1 MKTAATAKGATM
13 DRSKTILSFVGDT
26 PLIRLQRVADPQ
38 GADLWVKPEFLNP
51 AGSIKDRMA
60 LYIIEKAEREGLL
73 KPGGVIV
80 ENTSGNTGM
89 GVAMVAAVKG
99 YKAIFTIPDKMS
111 MEKINTLKAY
121 GAKVVVTPTNVPADS
136 PQSYYETAKRIH
148 RETPGSF
155 YLNQYHNP
163 DNIEAH
169 YHTTGPEIWEQT
181 GGAIDYFVAGI
192 GTGGTLS
199 GTGRYL
205 KERNP
210 KLRIVAVDPKGSVF
224 YDYFTSGRL
233 PQPEVYKVEGI
244 GEDMLVKAL
253 DFSVIDEMY
262 QVDDGQCFRM
272 ARRLTTEEGLFAG
285 GSSGGAAHVAVEVAR
300 QAGRGKNVVCV
311 LPDSGTRYLSK
322 IYSDEWMRDNGFLEN
337 APALGTVGEIIDGLP
352 GPVISARPSDT
363 VIQVIERMKEHNISQ
378 LPVVDDGTPVG
389 MITEVDLLNYMV
401 LGKHRISDPVGP
413 LAGKSL
419 FSVNREMRVEQL
431 AERFAVDKRDAAAV
445 IDNGRMVGVVTR
457 IDIIDFL
464 ARKFNS

>member
-1 MKTAATAKGATM
+1 MN
-13 DRSKTILSFVGDT
+13 KTILNYIGDT
-26 PLIRLQRVADPQ
+26 PLIRLQRLPDPQ
-38 GADLWVKPEFLNP
+38 GADVWVKPEFLNP

-73 KPGGVIV
+73 KPGGTIV

-111 MEKINTLKAY
+111 SEKINTLKAY

-148 RETPGSF
+148 KENPGSF

-169 YHTTGPEIWEQT
+169 YHTTGPEIWEQCE
-181 GGAIDYFVAGI
+181 GDIDYFVAGI

-199 GTGRYL
+199 GAGKYL
-205 KERNP
+205 KEKNP
-210 KLRIVAVDPKGSVF
+210 NLKIIAVDPKGSVF
-224 YDYFTSGRL
+224 YNYWKTGEI
-233 PQPEVYKVEGI
+233 PTPEVYKVEGI
-244 GEDMLVKAL
+244 GEDMVVQAL
-253 DFSVIDEMY
+253 DFDVIDEMY

-285 GSSGGAAHVAVEVAR
+285 GSSGGSAHVAIELAR
-300 QAGRGKNVVCV
+300 KVGAGKRVICI

-322 IYSDEWMRDNGFLEN
+322 IYSDEWMRDNGFLD
-337 APALGTVGEIIDGLP
+337 AIPALGTVGEIIDHLSGDI
-352 GPVISARPSDT
+352 ISAKATDT
-363 VIQVIERMKEHNISQ
+363 VVEVIERMKQHNISQ
-378 LPVVDDGTPVG
+378 LPLLDNGHPVG
-389 MITEVDLLNYMV
+389 LITEVELLNYMV
-401 LGKHRISDPVGP
+401 LGKHRIHDPVGA
-413 LAGKSL
+413 LVRDDIFTVDRAMS
-419 FSVNREMRVEQL
+419 VEQL
-431 AERFAVDKRDAAAV
+431 SERFMVEKRQAAAV
-445 IDNGRMVGVVTR
+445 VDGGKLVRVLTK

-464 ARKFNS
+464 ARKFNA

>member
-1 MKTAATAKGATM
+1 MNRSATV
-13 DRSKTILSFVGDT
+13 LSFIGDT
-26 PLIRLQRVADPQ
+26 PLVRLARIADPA

-60 LYIIEKAEREGLL
+60 LYIIEKAEREGMLS
-73 KPGGVIV
+73 PGGTII

-111 MEKINTLKAY
+111 SEKINTLKAY

-136 PQSYYETAKRIH
+136 PQSYYETAKRLH

-181 GGAIDYFVAGI
+181 GGKIDYFVAGI

-199 GTGRYL
+199 GAGRFL
-205 KERNP
+205 KEKNP
-210 KLRIVAVDPKGSVF
+210 KLRIVAVDPRGSVF
-224 YDYFTSGRL
+224 YDYWKTGTL
-233 PQPEVYKVEGI
+233 PKPEVYKVEGI
-244 GEDMLVKAL
+244 GEDMLVEAL
-253 DFSVIDEMY
+253 DMSVIDEMY

-285 GSSGGAAHVAVEVAR
+285 GSSGGAVHVAVEVAR
-300 QAGRGKNVVCV
+300 RAGKGKNVVCV

-322 IYSDEWMRDNGFLEN
+322 IYSDEWMRDNGFLEPVPTLGSVGDILAS
-337 APALGTVGEIIDGLP
+337 APRD
-352 GPVISARPSDT
+352 VITASPQDT
-363 VIQVIERMKEHNISQ
+363 VIEVIERMKRHDISQ
-378 LPVVDDGTPVG
+378 LPVMANGSPIG
-389 MITEVDLLNYMV
+389 LISEVDLLNYMV

-413 LAGKSL
+413 LASEEL
-419 FSVNREMRVEQL
+419 FTVAPGLPVEKL
-431 AERFAVDKRDAAAV
+431 AERFALERRPAAAV
-445 IDNGRMVGVVTR
+445 VQEGKLLGLLTK

-464 ARKFNS
+464 ARKFRSGG

>member
-1 MKTAATAKGATM
+1 MN
-13 DRSKTILSFVGDT
+13 KTILNYVGDT
-26 PLIRLQRVADPQ
+26 PLIRLQRLADPQ
-38 GADLWVKPEFLNP
+38 GADVWVKPEFLNP

-73 KPGGVIV
+73 EPGGTIV

-89 GVAMVAAVKG
+89 GVAMVSAVKG

-111 MEKINTLKAY
+111 SEKINTLKAY

-148 RETPGSF
+148 KETPGSF

-169 YHTTGPEIWEQT
+169 YHTTGPEIWEQCE
-181 GGAIDYFVAGI
+181 GEIDYFVAGI

-199 GTGRYL
+199 GAGKYL
-205 KERNP
+205 KEKNP
-210 KLRIVAVDPKGSVF
+210 KLQIIAVDPKGSVF
-224 YDYFTSGRL
+224 YNYWKTGEI
-233 PQPEVYKVEGI
+233 PTPEVYKVEGI
-244 GEDMLVKAL
+244 GEDMVVQAL
-253 DFSVIDEMY
+253 DFDVIDEMY

-285 GSSGGAAHVAVEVAR
+285 GSSGGSAHVAIDVAKK
-300 QAGRGKNVVCV
+300 AGAGKRVICI

-322 IYSDEWMRDNGFLEN
+322 IYSDEWMRDNGFLD
-337 APALGTVGEIIDGLP
+337 AIPALGTVGEIIDHLSGAI
-352 GPVISARPSDT
+352 ISAKSTDT
-363 VIQVIERMKEHNISQ
+363 VVEVIERMKQHNISQ
-378 LPVVDDGTPVG
+378 LPLLDNGKPIG
-389 MITEVDLLNYMV
+389 LITEVELLNYMV

-413 LAGKSL
+413 LARDDIFTVDRTMS
-419 FSVNREMRVEQL
+419 VEQL
-431 AERFAVDKRDAAAV
+431 SERFMVEKRQAAAV
-445 IDNGRMVGVVTR
+445 VDGGKLVGVLTK

-464 ARKFNS
+464 ARKFNA

>member
-1 MKTAATAKGATM
+1 M
-13 DRSKTILSFVGDT
+13 DRTKTILSYIGDT
-26 PLIRLQRVADPQ
+26 PIIRLQRVADPR
-38 GADLWVKPEFLNP
+38 GADVWVKPEFVNP

-111 MEKINTLKAY
+111 LEKINTLKAY

-148 RETPGSF
+148 KETPGSF

-181 GGAIDYFVAGI
+181 GGAIDYLVAGV

-199 GTGRYL
+199 GAGRYL
-205 KERNP
+205 KQKNP
-210 KLRIVAVDPKGSVF
+210 RLQVVAVDPKGSVF
-224 YDYFTSGRL
+224 YDYFKTGRM

-253 DFSVIDEMY
+253 DFSVIDDMY

-285 GSSGGAAHVAVEVAR
+285 GSSGGAAHVAVDVAR
-300 QAGRGKNVVCV
+300 RAGPGKNVVCI

-322 IYSDEWMRDNGFLEN
+322 IYSDEWMRDNGFLDN
-337 APALGTVGEIIDGLP
+337 LPALGTVGEIVDGLA
-352 GPVISARPSDT
+352 GSVISASPADT

-378 LPVVDDGTPVG
+378 LPLVDSGTPIG
-389 MITEVDLLNYMV
+389 LITEVDLLNYMV

-419 FSVNREMRVEQL
+419 FAVTREMSVEQL
-431 AERFAVDKRDAAAV
+431 SERFAVEKREAAAV
-445 IDNGRMVGVVTR
+445 IENGRMIGVVTR

-464 ARKFNS
+464 ARKFNG

>member
-1 MKTAATAKGATM
+1 MNRDA
-13 DRSKTILSFVGDT
+13 TILTYIGDT
-26 PLIRLQRVADPQ
+26 PLIRLKRIPDPS

-73 KPGGVIV
+73 KPGGTIV

-111 MEKINTLKAY
+111 AEKINTLKAY
-121 GAKVVVTPTNVPADS
+121 GARVVVTPTNVPADS

-148 RETPGSF
+148 KETPNSF

-169 YHTTGPEIWEQT
+169 YHTTGPEIWEQA
-181 GGAIDYFVAGI
+181 GGEIDYFVAGI

-199 GTGRYL
+199 GAARYL
-205 KERNP
+205 KEKNP
-210 KLRIVAVDPKGSVF
+210 NICVVAVDPKGSVF
-224 YDYFTSGRL
+224 YDYWKTGKL
-233 PQPEVYKVEGI
+233 PEPQVYKVEGI

-253 DFSVIDEMY
+253 DMSVIDEMY

-285 GSSGGAAHVAVEVAR
+285 GSSGGALHVAVDVAR
-300 QAGRGKNVVCV
+300 KAGKGKNVVCV

-322 IYSDEWMRDNGFLEN
+322 IFSDEWMRDNGFLE
-337 APALGTVGEIIDGLP
+337 PTSTLGTVGEILQGRP
-352 GPVISARPSDT
+352 REVITASASDT
-363 VIQVIERMKEHNISQ
+363 VIQVIERMKSHNISQ
-378 LPVVDDGTPVG
+378 LPVVDNGQPLG
-389 MITEVDLLNYMV
+389 LISEVDLLNYMV
-401 LGKHRISDPVGP
+401 LGKHRIDHPVGP
-413 LAGKSL
+413 LAGQEI
-419 FSVNREMRVEQL
+419 FTVTREMSVEQL
-431 AERFAVDKRDAAAV
+431 SEKFAMEKRQAAAV
-445 IDNGRMVGVVTR
+445 IENGKLIGLLTK

-464 ARKFNS
+464 AKKFKQ

>member
-38 GADLWVKPEFLNP
+38 GADLWVKPEFMNP

-60 LYIIEKAEREGLL
+60 LFIIEKAEREGLL

-199 GTGRYL
+199 GAGRYL

-210 KLRIVAVDPKGSVF
+210 KLRVVAVDPKGSVF
-224 YDYFTSGRL
+224 YDYFTSGRM

-272 ARRLTTEEGLFAG
+272 ARRLTTEKAPWRL
-285 GSSGGAAHVAVEVAR
+285 
-300 QAGRGKNVVCV
+300 
-311 LPDSGTRYLSK
+311 YL
-322 IYSDEWMRDNGFLEN
+322 RLNR
-337 APALGTVGEIIDGLP
+337 AP
-352 GPVISARPSDT
+352 
-363 VIQVIERMKEHNISQ
+363 
-378 LPVVDDGTPVG
+378 
-389 MITEVDLLNYMV
+389 
-401 LGKHRISDPVGP
+401 
-413 LAGKSL
+413 
-419 FSVNREMRVEQL
+419 
-431 AERFAVDKRDAAAV
+431 
-445 IDNGRMVGVVTR
+445 
-457 IDIIDFL
+457 
-464 ARKFNS
+464 